1 MQIETI
7 KSLSTDK
14 LTDILRNYNNYDEAA
29 VKSAFIE
36 LDRRGEIDEV
46 MTELRHELSE
56 GKLKLASGRYASD
69 SKPEFNLSRPK
80 IFRIGTTQQLVF
92 EQRLIAEGIPYYR
105 REGLDVIVPLVNYYF
120 ADKDYG
126 IADNIEME
134 TEDYVQNLPPD
145 KSAKAI
151 RKAGKLFV
159 WVVIFFVIFLIFT
172 LIINWLSE

>member
-1 MQIETI
+1 MQTEKF

-14 LTDILRNYNNYDEAA
+14 LTDILRKYKNYNEEA

-36 LDRRGEIDEV
+36 LDRRGELEEV
-46 MTELRHELSE
+46 MTELRHEVKE
-56 GKLKLASGRYASD
+56 GKLKLAGGSSLRGSTP
-69 SKPEFNLSRPK
+69 KFNLSRPK

-120 ADKDYG
+120 ADEDFG

-145 KSAKAI
+145 KSAKAV
-151 RKAGKLFV
+151 KTAGKTFV
-159 WVVIFFVIFLIFT
+159 WVVIFFVIFLIFS
-172 LIINWLSE
+172 LIINRLS